1 VPGRQDL
8 TLRETG
14 GWFYL
19 VLVSTEGQQLQEE
32 QLQEFVDVHFAAS
45 DDCSR
50 VFLSF
55 KLLERVEVYTF
66 TESQYQLFKSVQKLT
81 LPDSIAINSDADA
94 FVVASHTSKNVVL
107 FAFD

>member
-1 VPGRQDL
+1 MDL
-8 TLRETG
+8 NDEGKLALGHMNGDISTYSWKEPAFTYQRSIISEGSRIYAVKACLDGKTLALRETG

-19 VLVSTEGQQLQEE
+19 VLASAEGQKLQEE

-55 KLLERVEVYTF
+55 KLL
-66 TESQYQLFKSVQKLT
+66 
-81 LPDSIAINSDADA
+81 
-94 FVVASHTSKNVVL
+94 
-107 FAFD
+107 